1 MINVVMVLF
10 GQLVYFGK
18 VMIKN
23 KVYIDRVIGMRENL
37 IERVFI
43 DVLSYDIFEVVIL
56 QFFYVGFI
64 YFLEVLLYNF
74 VIWNI

>member
-1 MINVVMVLF
+1 
-10 GQLVYFGK
+10 
-18 VMIKN
+18 MIKN

-56 QFFYVGFI
+56 
-64 YFLEVLLYNF
+64 
-74 VIWNI
+74 